1 MLLGS
6 LISCELYTNLGIWYK
21 YSKVDKILVG
31 ASAMLCNGALISRI
45 GTALL
50 ASLAS
55 THRIPFI
62 VFCESYKFSEKSQ
75 IDSLS
80 WNEIAQLEQ
89 GNEKFTTLS
98 LRYDIT

>member
-1 MLLGS
+1 
-6 LISCELYTNLGIWYK
+6 
-21 YSKVDKILVG
+21 
-31 ASAMLCNGALISRI
+31 MLCNGALISRI

-50 ASLAS
+50 ACLAF
-55 THRIPFI
+55 THRIPFL

-89 GNEKFTTLS
+89 GSSNEQFTTLS